1 VTLVPL
7 DTGAALEVQE
17 YGAGPPVV
25 FVHGGAMTHRVWDHQ
40 LAAAMRSH
48 RAVAYDLRG
57 TGGSDKPPSGY
68 SVDVFA
74 DDLAALVE
82 TLGLQR
88 PAIVGHGLGA
98 HVALRLAATRP
109 EHAGRLVLAAAAP
122 WFVGDRDAGGGG
134 FPDDLW
140 ERIQAGAGL
149 DRAQADL
156 DLIDGAFFHREPGEA
171 LRAWCL
177 QMALEWPLPVFVQL
191 AASLGEVDHR
201 DALGAIE
208 APVLL
213 IHGRHDRKTRYEGA
227 AYLAERL
234 PDARLVTFEDSAH
247 CPHVEEPQRFNA
259 VLLDFLRPASSP
271 GSATPSGRARP

>member
-1 VTLVPL
+1 MTRVAL
-7 DTGAALEVQE
+7 DTGVAVEVQE

-57 TGGSDKPPSGY
+57 TGGSDKPPAGY
-68 SVDVFA
+68 SVDAFA
-74 DDLAALVE
+74 DDLAALVAR
-82 TLGLQR
+82 LDLAR
-88 PAIVGHGLGA
+88 PAIVGHGLGS

-109 EHAGRLVLAAAAP
+109 DVPGRLVLAAAAP
-122 WFVGDRDAGGGG
+122 WFVGDRGAGGG
-134 FPDDLW
+134 FPDALW
-140 ERIQAGAGL
+140 ERMQSGAARN
-149 DRAQADL
+149 RAQADL
-156 DLIDGAFFHREPGEA
+156 ELIDREFFHREPGDA

-177 QMALEWPLPVFVQL
+177 QMALEWPLPVFLQL

-201 DALGAIE
+201 NALGAIA

-227 AYLAERL
+227 AYLAEHL

-247 CPHVEEPQRFNA
+247 CPHVEEPERFNA
-259 VLLDFLRPASSP
+259 VLLDFLRPASSA
-271 GSATPSGRARP
+271 G